1 MSEHVFE
8 RAFQVSPE
16 RRPERAS
23 EQAAAGWLALYA
35 DVECCDVTTT
45 GRRTGRRH
53 EIEIWFGVID
63 QTMYL
68 ISGNGPTADWF
79 LNLRADPATTVRI
92 DDERWR
98 GSARVVDDPDER
110 QRVGDIMGAKYVW
123 EGDASIGLTYAAWC
137 YDVPAVAIEFSDRG

>member
-1 MSEHVFE
+1 MT
-8 RAFQVSPE
+8 
-16 RRPERAS
+16 
-23 EQAAAGWLALYA
+23 WLQRNA

-123 EGDASIGLTYAAWC
+123 EGDASIGLTYAAWATTS
-137 YDVPAVAIEFSDRG
+137 PPWQSSSQGWGDRLREQRESVRHRVGAHHS